1 MFTRST
7 FSVLMLVGLL
17 AESGAAS
24 AQEYCVACSEPDAVY
39 RCIIEGAQPG
49 GAQPLQVMCITA
61 MAKAGNHATCGV
73 KSGTVFQCDGPVRRV
88 PWTASGESQPL
99 NPQAQ
104 KSDSKPSDPNEPP
117 KTMLEPSAT
126 SETDWAAL
134 RPDGRLVAHA
144 VTLESERT
152 LLAFHAQTFFLRQAF
167 GAVTHHFVDVL
178 QTRDRLGNGFPVG
191 QRATEPAVVHVI
203 LRALFSSVGDS
214 LGRLTL
220 GADEEDAAVLGH
232 GLTDHV
238 QSRVEHRD
246 GLRQVD
252 DVDAVAVAV
261 DVFAHPRVPA
271 LGLVAVVNASF
282 KKLTHGKFRKRHA
295 LFLSGLRLSGM
306 IHPRGGNRW
315 TYRDFSPAS
324 PHSACEVPRV

>member
-73 KSGTVFQCDGPVRRV
+73 KRGTVFQCDGPVRRV

-117 KTMLEPSAT
+117 KTMLEMADRANKKTADDMKKAGESV
-126 SETDWAAL
+126 S
-134 RPDGRLVAHA
+134 DGAKKTWECIASL
-144 VTLESERT
+144 
-152 LLAFHAQTFFLRQAF
+152 FF
-167 GAVTHHFVDVL
+167 
-178 QTRDRLGNGFPVG
+178 
-191 QRATEPAVVHVI
+191 
-203 LRALFSSVGDS
+203 
-214 LGRLTL
+214 
-220 GADEEDAAVLGH
+220 
-232 GLTDHV
+232 
-238 QSRVEHRD
+238 
-246 GLRQVD
+246 
-252 DVDAVAVAV
+252 
-261 DVFAHPRVPA
+261 
-271 LGLVAVVNASF
+271 
-282 KKLTHGKFRKRHA
+282 K
-295 LFLSGLRLSGM
+295 
-306 IHPRGGNRW
+306 
-315 TYRDFSPAS
+315 
-324 PHSACEVPRV
+324 C